1 LIKLFKK
8 QDQSCNGVLN
18 RHYLSKLLQSLSLG
32 LENAQINDL
41 VSNLD
46 PFQTEKI
53 TFSQI
58 VSLLTHKKLDTAA
71 PLLGKVKESMH
82 GRSSAELGLD

>member
-1 LIKLFKK
+1 
-8 QDQSCNGVLN
+8 
-18 RHYLSKLLQSLSLG
+18 
-32 LENAQINDL
+32 